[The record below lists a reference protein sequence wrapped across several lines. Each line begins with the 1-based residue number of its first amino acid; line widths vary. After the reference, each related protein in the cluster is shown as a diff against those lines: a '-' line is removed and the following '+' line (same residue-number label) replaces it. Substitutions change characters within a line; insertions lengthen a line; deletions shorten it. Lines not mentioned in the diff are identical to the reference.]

1 MDGIDEGNVTAWLEA
16 NTPPI
21 QGPLQFDLIAGG
33 RSNLT
38 YLVTDAT
45 GRRIVLRRPPVSH
58 VLASAHD
65 MGREHRIISAL
76 SGSSVPVAPAL
87 GFCDDVDVNGAPFY
101 VMDFVDGHILRGL
114 EEAEKLT
121 VDQRRT
127 AGEDLV
133 DVMVALHSIDP
144 DTVGLGELGKKQD
157 YLGRQLK
164 RWHGQ
169 FQGSQDQEREAGVFR
184 PAEIVDEVHDLLI
197 AHKPEQQGVAI
208 AHGDYR
214 LDNCIFG
221 DDGKMLAVLDWE
233 LCTLGDAL
241 ADLATMLMYWTDR
254 DDTARSM
261 LPAASTA
268 EGFPTRA
275 ELVERYAGKST
286 LDLSGLSYYK
296 AFSHWRL
303 ACIMEGVF
311 VRYATGAMGGGDDAK
326 VAAVGMGGEVIRRAQ
341 LAKDQLDSL

>member
-1 MDGIDEGNVTAWLEA
+1 
-16 NTPPI
+16 
-21 QGPLQFDLIAGG
+21 
-33 RSNLT
+33 
-38 YLVTDAT
+38 
-45 GRRIVLRRPPVSH
+45 VSH

-326 VAAVGMGGEVIRRAQ
+326 AAAVGMGGEVIRRAQ